1 MHYRHGFLSVYW
13 GTNGTQVIHRCKET
27 AGLLALVI
35 FVKGVNGFRTN
46 DKCNASNVK
55 GVKSRKDME
64 ETACVLVTGS
74 GGGGGGGGFFFRV
87 FLGRGIFH
95 YTNFK

>member
-27 AGLLALVI
+27 AELLALVI
-35 FVKGVNGFRTN
+35 FLKGVNVFRTN

-64 ETACVLVTGS
+64 ETACVLVTRS
-74 GGGGGGGGFFFRV
+74 VGGGRNFFRV